1 MINHLFLKAS
11 LTDGCSVAEDIL
23 TIFCP
28 TATPTAT
35 ATPTITPTMT
45 MTPTPTQKP
54 PSDLFFFLS
63 DVNNLTY
70 SLDNNIVAK
79 FIVINEDISS
89 IVIRIPSVNTSS
101 SVILTLSDLIYNN
114 KVIGQLQFD
123 STRIIPG
130 SELEISFIDSNNT
143 LISFTNVVLA
153 SPRINLN

>member
-11 LTDGCSVAEDIL
+11 LTDGCTVAEDIL

-35 ATPTITPTMT
+35 VTPTITPTMT
-45 MTPTPTQKP
+45 MTPTPTEKP

-79 FIVINEDISS
+79 FIVTNENISS
-89 IVIRIPSVNTSS
+89 VVIRLPSVNTSS
-101 SVILTLSDLIYNN
+101 SVILTLTNIVYNSR
-114 KVIGQLQFD
+114 VIGQLQFD
-123 STRIIPG
+123 ATRIVNG
-130 SELEISFIDSNNT
+130 SELEVSFIDGGNLVN
-143 LISFTNVVLA
+143 FTNIILA
-153 SPRINLN
+153 SPTINLN

>member
-11 LTDGCSVAEDIL
+11 LTDGCTVAEDIL

-35 ATPTITPTMT
+35 VTPTITPTIT

-63 DVNNLTY
+63 NVNDLTY
-70 SLDNNIVAK
+70 SLDNNIIAR
-79 FIVINEDISS
+79 FIPTNENISN
-89 IVIRIPSVNTSS
+89 IVIRVPSVNSSS
-101 SVILTLSDLIYNN
+101 SVILTTTSLIYNDQ
-114 KVIGQLQFD
+114 VVGQLQFD
-123 STRIIPG
+123 ATRIAAG
-130 SELEISFIDSNNT
+130 SELEISFIENNT

>member
-11 LTDGCSVAEDIL
+11 LTDGCTVAEDIL

-35 ATPTITPTMT
+35 VTPTITPTMT

-63 DVNNLTY
+63 NVNGLTY
-70 SLDNNIVAK
+70 SINNNVVAK
-79 FIVINEDISS
+79 FIVINNSISNV
-89 IVIRIPSVNTSS
+89 VIRVPSVNTSS
-101 SVILTLSDLIYNN
+101 SVILTLSDIIYNN
-114 KVIGQLQFD
+114 QVIGQLQFD
-123 STRIIPG
+123 ATRIVSG
-130 SELEISFIDSNNT
+130 SELEVSFVDNGT
-143 LISFTNVVLA
+143 LVSFPNVILA